1 MIESFDQVKLIL
13 EGGTKKE
20 KIQSIENLTDHKD
33 PKIIQ
38 LIISKLDDE
47 DIQVRGEAFSSL
59 VLNENKIAEQLIKNL
74 DSEKKYVR
82 GFSALILANRKDME
96 GISEIIKLT
105 EDESSL
111 VRSCA
116 LGALGY
122 LKANEASKAI
132 HSCFSDSNLEVKK
145 SALKAAID
153 LGDNLNHLDFEK
165 FAEEKDEELEKLL
178 ILAKQN

>member
-13 EGGTKKE
+13 DDGTKKQ
-20 KIQSIENLTDHKD
+20 KIQSIEKLTDHKD

-47 DIQVRGEAFSSL
+47 DIEVRGEAFSAL

-74 DSEKKYVR
+74 NSEKKYVR
-82 GFSALILANRKDME
+82 GFSALILANRKDVE

-153 LGDNLNHLDFEK
+153 LGDKLNHLDFEK

>member
-13 EGGTKKE
+13 DDGTKKQ
-20 KIQSIENLTDHKD
+20 KIQSIEKLTDHKD

-47 DIQVRGEAFSSL
+47 DIEVRGEAFSSL
-59 VLNENKIAEQLIKNL
+59 VLNDNKISEQLIKNL

-82 GFSALILANRKDME
+82 GFSALILANRKDIE

-153 LGDNLNHLDFEK
+153 LGDKLNHLDFEK
-165 FAEEKDEELEKLL
+165 FTEEKDEELEKLL

>member
-1 MIESFDQVKLIL
+1 MTENFDDLKSIL
-13 EGGTKKE
+13 ETGKKEE
-20 KIQSIENLTDHKD
+20 KIQCIEKLTENND

-47 DIQVRGEAFSSL
+47 EIEVRGEAFSSL

-74 DSEKKYVR
+74 NSEKKYVR
-82 GFSALILANRKDME
+82 GFSALILANRKDIE

-105 EDESSL
+105 QDQSSL
-111 VRSCA
+111 VRSCS
-116 LGALGY
+116 LGALGF
-122 LKANEASKAI
+122 LKANEASTAI
-132 HSCFSDSNLEVKK
+132 HNCFADSSLEVKK

-153 LGDNLNHLDFEK
+153 LGDKLNPQDFEK
-165 FAEEKDEELEKLL
+165 FNEEKDEEMEKLL

>member
-1 MIESFDQVKLIL
+1 MLENFSESKQIL
-13 EGGTKKE
+13 ENGTKQE
-20 KIQSIENLTDHKD
+20 KIQYLEKLVESDD

-59 VLNENKIAEQLIKNL
+59 VLNENKISEQLIKNL
-74 DSEKKYVR
+74 SSEKKYIR
-82 GFSALILANRKDME
+82 AYSSLILANRKDTE
-96 GISEIIKLT
+96 SISEIIKLT
-105 EDESSL
+105 KDQSSM

-122 LKANEASKAI
+122 LKANQASKAI
-132 HSCFSDSNLEVKK
+132 HNCFSDSSLEVKK

-153 LGDNLNHLDFEK
+153 LGDTLAQSEIEK
-165 FAEEKDEELEKLL
+165 MFNEKDEELEKLL

>member
-1 MIESFDQVKLIL
+1 MIESFEQVKLIL
-13 EGGTKKE
+13 DDGTKKE
-20 KIQSIENLTDHKD
+20 KIQSIEKLTDHKD

-47 DIQVRGEAFSSL
+47 DIEVRGEAFSSL
-59 VLNENKIAEQLIKNL
+59 VLNDNKISEQLIKNL

-82 GFSALILANRKDME
+82 GFSALILANRKDVE

-153 LGDNLNHLDFEK
+153 LGDKLNHLDYEK

>member
-1 MIESFDQVKLIL
+1 MIESFEQVKLIL
-13 EGGTKKE
+13 DDGTKKE
-20 KIQSIENLTDHKD
+20 KIQSIEKLTDHKD

-47 DIQVRGEAFSSL
+47 DIEVRGEAFSSL
-59 VLNENKIAEQLIKNL
+59 VLNENKIFEQLIKNL
-74 DSEKKYVR
+74 DSEKRYVR
-82 GFSALILANRKDME
+82 GFSALILANRKDVE

-153 LGDNLNHLDFEK
+153 LGDKLNHLDFEK

>member
-1 MIESFDQVKLIL
+1 MVESFDEMKLIL
-13 EGGTKKE
+13 DEGTKNE
-20 KIQSIENLTDHKD
+20 KIQSIENLIDHND

-47 DIQVRGEAFSSL
+47 DIEVRGEAFSAL

-74 DSEKKYVR
+74 NSEKKYVR
-82 GFSALILANRKDME
+82 GFSALILANRKDVE

-153 LGDNLNHLDFEK
+153 LGDKLNHLDFEK

>member
-1 MIESFDQVKLIL
+1 MIESFEQVKLIL
-13 EGGTKKE
+13 DDGTKKE
-20 KIQSIENLTDHKD
+20 KIQSIEKLTDHKD

-47 DIQVRGEAFSSL
+47 DIEVRGEAFSSL
-59 VLNENKIAEQLIKNL
+59 VLNENKISEQLIKNL
-74 DSEKKYVR
+74 DSEKRYVR
-82 GFSALILANRKDME
+82 GFSALILANRKDVE

-153 LGDNLNHLDFEK
+153 LGDKLNHLDYEK

>member
-1 MIESFDQVKLIL
+1 MIENFDQVKLIL
-13 EGGTKKE
+13 DSGTKKE

-47 DIQVRGEAFSSL
+47 DIEVRGEAFSAL

-82 GFSALILANRKDME
+82 GFSALILANRKDIE

-153 LGDNLNHLDFEK
+153 LGDKLNHLDFEK

>member
-13 EGGTKKE
+13 DSGTKKE

-47 DIQVRGEAFSSL
+47 DIEVRGEAFSAL

-82 GFSALILANRKDME
+82 GFSVLILANRKDME

-153 LGDNLNHLDFEK
+153 LGDKLNHLDFEK